1 MTEFVIDKVML
12 TDAVVDGLDVAR
24 TVADTVTLTEIEIL
38 WDTVGVID
46 KDSEFEGV
54 VLAEIDLLVEIVGK
68 ILALVV
74 LERVFIGVIDKDELT
89 DALTLAEIDTLAIID
104 NVIVV
109 LGVNDFVIDEEIVD
123 TALTLEESEMLLE
136 ILADELEE
144 ELLLLVLDGDK
155 SALAVAVTL
164 LLLNIDCDTD
174 KDCFC
179 EDETDCDAL
188 IDNVIDADIGVGVIV
203 LLGLSVILIDAAE
216 DGEFDIL
223 DVAEGEAS
231 SDLDTEGL
239 VVGDRVLVDDSVG
252 LFVTEDVSLDVGV
265 KDGVA
270 TTLALILPEVL
281 NVAITDKDIV
291 GDFEK
296 LEVIVVLVV
305 IDLEIEE
312 DIVLDPVCDKV
323 DVIEKLI
330 ELEREILVVTVEEID
345 TDGLELGDE
354 VGLEEGMATSDTLS
368 MYAPL
373 GLHSLAPRIVEND
386 RV

>member
-54 VLAEIDLLVEIVGK
+54 VLAEIDLLVETVGK

-109 LGVNDFVIDEEIVD
+109 LGVNDLVIDEEIVD

-179 EDETDCDAL
+179 DDETDCDAL

-223 DVAEGEAS
+223 DVADGEAS

-239 VVGDRVLVDDSVG
+239 VVGDRVLVDDLVG

-312 DIVLDPVCDKV
+312 DIVLDPV
-323 DVIEKLI
+323 
-330 ELEREILVVTVEEID
+330 
-345 TDGLELGDE
+345 
-354 VGLEEGMATSDTLS
+354 
-368 MYAPL
+368 
-373 GLHSLAPRIVEND
+373 
-386 RV
+386 